1 MYSYLLIVGMFMVTE
16 LGQATVYDDSM
27 ALEGTQVVA
36 MATMDDSSSESA
48 LPIES
53 PVAEGPPS
61 HSMVCCLYY
70 GLCEL
75 YADDCPEGT
84 DKVLCPCP
92 SPAVASAVE

>member
-1 MYSYLLIVGMFMVTE
+1 MYSYLLIAGMFMVTE
-16 LGQATVYDDSM
+16 LGQAMMYDDSM
-27 ALEGTQVVA
+27 ALEETQVVA
-36 MATMDDSSSESA
+36 TATSDDSSSESA

-53 PVAEGPPS
+53 PVGEGPPS
-61 HSMVCCLYY
+61 HSIVCCVID

-75 YADDCPEGT
+75 YADTCPEGT